1 MAGCHLAR
9 KAAQRLQDPAGE
21 GRRFIWEEFFR
32 MIDMKTMELI
42 KKSSGKSLTEAEVIY
57 CRNSG
62 LLIDHESVTHDE
74 AVAKIHMLAEK
85 ISLEATTKSFLYSIS
100 SGDCRYR
107 TILSSLIWAKM
118 LPVHDC
124 EISDQYRCGK
134 NCSICGLKISE
145 ENGKAE
151 FNELEYVRLRLF
163 PSKKFMDTCSAG
175 YVLHDLLAFRNLP
188 AVEFF
193 DEDLRTLRRILGLAE
208 QISPTNKVNALLKL
222 VSADQSL
229 ALTAADA
236 YSIMGV
242 LASCGVYDTPEYKS
256 YARGFV
262 RCDEREFVYETDIY
276 YPLHLWRGK
285 NGINYA
291 AIEAF
296 FGELTA
302 GKLAAK
308 HVIRGKVEREEKALT
323 TNTSKAEVFFKDGEH
338 VIDMDNRQR
347 YYFGLAPMDPTWDR
361 IVIYSATHNNMKR
374 SEIFFD
380 GDRIKKIVFEQK
392 RIDYFEYYMEA
403 DMDVATR
410 SRRMILPKT
419 DRGREHTITPSLLMT
434 PTHMHAQLH
443 VYLNG
448 RSAGAWTFNSSNDQA
463 LPLPST
469 NFETRE
475 DFARFAEEYI
485 ASCPS
490 DYRAQLD
497 RFIHKKRVKVRFTAG
512 DIFRA
517 QISTTQYTYG
527 LILGKV
533 RQLEKWPEIPK
544 GHPIMCTMTQPLLI
558 RQYDIIT
565 TNPHMTA
572 EELSLIPLMHMHLA
586 QDNEILWATYPIVCH
601 KDLAEEDIDLGFG
614 INSRLRTI
622 IWGLSMHTFDEKSW
636 SAAGFEDTH
645 AVGICSQGDGKST
658 MTYGV
663 FMGIQIDSGDG
674 ENDYILPRKEHEF
687 KQKEMVTRL
696 LGLDPENACD
706 DFARRYG
713 GITRKKYIEFAKT
726 RYKK

>member
-1 MAGCHLAR
+1 
-9 KAAQRLQDPAGE
+9 
-21 GRRFIWEEFFR
+21 
-32 MIDMKTMELI
+32 MIDKKTMELI
-42 KKSSGKSLTEAEVIY
+42 KNSSKKSLTEEEVLY

-62 LLIDHESVTHDE
+62 LLIAHESVTHNE
-74 AVAKIHMLAEK
+74 AVAKIQMLAEK
-85 ISLEATTKSFLYSIS
+85 ISLEAAAQSFLYSIS

-118 LPVHDC
+118 LPFHDC
-124 EISDQYRCGK
+124 EISDKYHYGK
-134 NCSICGLKISE
+134 NCSICGLKISDE
-145 ENGKAE
+145 TGKAE
-151 FNELEYVRLRLF
+151 FHELKYVSQRLF
-163 PSKKFMDTCSAG
+163 PKKNFMDTCCAG
-175 YVLHDLLAFRNLP
+175 YVLHDLLAFMNLS
-188 AVEFF
+188 AVHYV
-193 DEDLRTLRRILGLAE
+193 DEDLRILRRLLGLVE
-208 QISPTNKVNALLKL
+208 EISATNKVNALLKL

-229 ALTAADA
+229 ELTAADA

-256 YARGFV
+256 YASGFV

-291 AIEAF
+291 AIEMF
-296 FGELTA
+296 FGELTR
-302 GKLAAK
+302 GKLAEK

-338 VIDMDNRQR
+338 AIDMDNRKR
-347 YYFGLAPMDPTWDR
+347 YYFGIAPMDPIWDR

-374 SEIFFD
+374 SELFFD
-380 GDRIKKIVFEQK
+380 GDRIKKIIFEQK
-392 RIDYFEYYMEA
+392 RIDYFDYYMEA

-419 DRGREHTITPSLLMT
+419 DRGREQTITPSLLMT
-434 PTHMHAQLH
+434 PTHMQAQLH
-443 VYLNG
+443 VYLKC
-448 RSAGAWTFNSSNDQA
+448 RSAGASTFNSSNDQE
-463 LPLPST
+463 LPLPKT
-469 NFETRE
+469 ELETRD
-475 DFARFAEEYI
+475 DFTRFAEEYI

-490 DYRAQLD
+490 DYQMQLD
-497 RFIHKKRVKVRFTAG
+497 RYIHKKRVKVRFTAG

-517 QISTTQYTYG
+517 KISTTQYTYG

-544 GHPIMCTMTQPLLI
+544 GHPIQCTMSQPLLI
-558 RQYDIIT
+558 RQYDIFT

-586 QDNEILWATYPIVCH
+586 QDNEILWETYPIVCH

-622 IWGLSMHTFDEKSW
+622 VWGLSMHTFDEESW
-636 SAAGFEDTH
+636 PAAGFEDTH
-645 AVGICSQGDGKST
+645 AFGICSQGDGKST

-663 FMGIQIDSGDG
+663 FMGIQIDRGDG
-674 ENDYILPRKEHEF
+674 ENDYILPRKEYES

-713 GITRKKYIEFAKT
+713 GITRKQYIEFAKT